1 MKNRRPDSIYSRVA
15 SGDAAIGDQQGV
27 VLCPIPPETDRR
39 TFGVADRLRLPVK
52 KAGLMAG
59 FFYPDEQ

>member
-1 MKNRRPDSIYSRVA
+1 
-15 SGDAAIGDQQGV
+15 
-27 VLCPIPPETDRR
+27 
-39 TFGVADRLRLPVK
+39 VADRLRLPVK